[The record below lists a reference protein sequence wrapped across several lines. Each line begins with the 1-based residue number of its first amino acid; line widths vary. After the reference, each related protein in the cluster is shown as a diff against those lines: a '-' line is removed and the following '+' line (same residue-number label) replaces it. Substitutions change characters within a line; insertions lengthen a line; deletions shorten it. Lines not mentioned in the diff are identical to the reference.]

1 MAKIQIDSDR
11 HLEFLELYRQ
21 WAVTLPQS
29 DQKRANSLV
38 EGAWEPVGDRVEITF
53 KVDDSFLAFLGQ
65 RRFRYRKI

>member
-11 HLEFLELYRQ
+11 HLEFLELYRL
-21 WAVTLPQS
+21 WAIELPQS

-65 RRFRYRKI
+65 RGFRYRKI